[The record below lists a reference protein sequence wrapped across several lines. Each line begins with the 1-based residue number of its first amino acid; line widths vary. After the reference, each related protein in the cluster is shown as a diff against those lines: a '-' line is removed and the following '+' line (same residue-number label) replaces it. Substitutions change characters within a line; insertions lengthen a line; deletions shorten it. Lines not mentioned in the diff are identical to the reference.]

1 MAPWVGGFL
10 TCCWHSCTPGSI
22 PGHRYGV
29 QEWLPA
35 QRHPVC
41 RATPCCAVAA
51 TQSEC
56 DKLFHRCVGCC
67 RRYQTLT
74 HISNLQPGPFHP
86 ATTAHHCTPLQ
97 SRSPTSNSQPRQR
110 IPLAVVMPC
119 NLALQRVLVPAEAG
133 CSPACHEAVPFCCQS
148 VPSIP
153 DWFLQKPCAPTW
165 EGTGRVGCRLCIA
178 PLLLFFTVEINLEIK
193 SIIKKETHPLLSPP
207 LPSPSS
213 DGE

>member
-1 MAPWVGGFL
+1 MGSRSGCLPRGIPYAMPRHAVQWQPHRVSVTNCFTGEWAAVGGTRLSHTYL
-10 TCCWHSCTPGSI
+10 TCSLALFI
-22 PGHRYGV
+22 
-29 QEWLPA
+29 LPPL
-35 QRHPVC
+35 H
-41 RATPCCAVAA
+41 
-51 TQSEC
+51 
-56 DKLFHRCVGCC
+56 
-67 RRYQTLT
+67 
-74 HISNLQPGPFHP
+74 
-86 ATTAHHCTPLQ
+86 TTAHHCTPLQ

-119 NLALQRVLVPAEAG
+119 NLALQGALVPAEAG
-133 CSPACHEAVPFCCQS
+133 CSPACHEAVHFCCRS

-153 DWFLQKPCAPTW
+153 DWFLQKPCAPAW

-193 SIIKKETHPLLSPP
+193 STIKKETHPLLSPP